1 MLVMLGTR
9 FLDKY
14 FQRIKHR
21 QITQTKLSFGT
32 FLHLTEDLW
41 LQPYTDPKS
50 FNSCCGSESSGC
62 IETKALKFG
71 PVTTEERTVKEF
83 LKERRGGKKEGLY
96 QSGRSRGEDP
106 QRQLT

>member
-1 MLVMLGTR
+1 MLWIR

-41 LQPYTDPKS
+41 IQPYTDPKS
-50 FNSCCGSESSGC
+50 FNSWYGSESSGC

-96 QSGRSRGEDP
+96 QPGRSRGEDP